1 MKDSLCY
8 IYFSCTVYWNINC
21 WRHMS
26 ATSSDVR
33 KYTCI
38 CGCVHNDAWGSKCE
52 STVGCR
58 ITVPA
63 TFFWR
68 GWPTSMQL
76 HGCMR
81 HHFVFYFYMDIYLYI
96 IYVYMYIKRKNQRHM
111 YTYTHIRQARLYLVE
126 HPVCVIRCTAVEWQ
140 HVFAQL
146 SRQNNR
152 SRLQMFFL
160 SLIALWRLFL
170 TF

>member
-81 HHFVFYFYMDIYLYI
+81 HHFVFYFYMDIFTEIYCIYI
-96 IYVYMYIKRKNQRHM
+96 
-111 YTYTHIRQARLYLVE
+111 YTYKKTHSA
-126 HPVCVIRCTAVEWQ
+126 T
-140 HVFAQL
+140 HVHIYDKRDFTLLSILSASSAAQL
-146 SRQNNR
+146 SNGSMCLLSSAVKTTGRDYR
-152 SRLQMFFL
+152 CFFL

>member
-81 HHFVFYFYMDIYLYI
+81 HHFVFYFYMDIFTEIYCIYI
-96 IYVYMYIKRKNQRHM
+96 
-111 YTYTHIRQARLYLVE
+111 YTYKKTHSATHVHIYTYPTSATLPCWASCLR
-126 HPVCVIRCTAVEWQ
+126 HPLHSCRMAACVCSAQPSKQPVATTD
-140 HVFAQL
+140 VF
-146 SRQNNR
+146 
-152 SRLQMFFL
+152 FFP
-160 SLIALWRLFL
+160 W
-170 TF
+170 

>member
-81 HHFVFYFYMDIYLYI
+81 HHFVFYVYMDIYLYI
-96 IYVYMYIKRKNQRHM
+96 IICIYIIIYIFAYIKKK
-111 YTYTHIRQARLYLVE
+111 TFSDTCTHIHISDKRDFTLLSILSASS
-126 HPVCVIRCTAVEWQ
+126 A
-140 HVFAQL
+140 AQL
-146 SRQNNR
+146 SNGSMVCSAQPSRQ
-152 SRLQMFFL
+152 LVATTDVFFF
-160 SLIALWRLFL
+160 AW
-170 TF
+170 